1 MQISLH
7 FFATYRNL
15 FGERSVELEVAPQTS
30 VRMAIDQFLETHHH
44 MRRHWCDQEGNLM
57 PHLIVILNKL
67 DVSSLPDGEDT
78 ILQPGDELDFVPPVG
93 GG

>member
-7 FFATYRNL
+7 FFATYRQL
-15 FGERSVELEVAPQTS
+15 VGERSIELEVEPQAT
-30 VRMAIDQFLETHHH
+30 VRMAIHQFLEKYPH

-57 PHLIVILNKL
+57 PHLFVIINKQ
-67 DVSSLPDGEDT
+67 DISSLPDGENT

>member
-7 FFATYRNL
+7 FFATYRSL
-15 FGERSVELEVAPQTS
+15 VGERSLELEVEPHTT
-30 VRMAIDQFLETHHH
+30 VRMAIDQFLETHST

-57 PHLIVILNKL
+57 PHLFVILNTQ
-67 DVSSLPDGEDT
+67 DVNSLPDGEDT

>member
-1 MQISLH
+1 MQIRLH

-15 FGERSVELEVAPQTS
+15 VGERSVELDVAPQTT
-30 VRMAIDQFLETHHH
+30 VRMAIDQFLKTHPN
-44 MRRHWCDQEGNLM
+44 RRQHWCDQEGNLM
-57 PHLIVILNKL
+57 PHLFVILNKS

-78 ILQPGDELDFVPPVG
+78 ILQPGDELDFIPPVG

>member
-1 MQISLH
+1 MQIRLH

-15 FGERSVELEVAPQTS
+15 VGERSVELDVAPQTT
-30 VRMAIDQFLETHHH
+30 VRMAIDQFLKTHPH
-44 MRRHWCDQEGNLM
+44 MRQHWCDQEGNLM
-57 PHLIVILNKL
+57 PQLFVIVNKQ
-67 DVSSLPDGEDT
+67 DVCSLPDGENA

>member
-15 FGERSVELEVAPQTS
+15 FGKRSVDLQVQPQTT
-30 VRMAIDQFLETHHH
+30 VRMAIDQFLESYPH
-44 MRRHWCDQEGNLM
+44 MRRHWCDEEENLM
-57 PHLIVILNKL
+57 PHLFVILNKQ
-67 DVSSLPDGEDT
+67 DVNSLPNGENT

>member
-7 FFATYRNL
+7 FFATYRSL
-15 FGERSVELEVAPQTS
+15 VGERSVMLEVEPQTT
-30 VRMAIDQFLETHHH
+30 VRMAIDQFLETHSP
-44 MRRHWCDQEGNLM
+44 MRRHWCDAEGNLM
-57 PHLIVILNKL
+57 PHLFVILNKQ
-67 DVSSLPDGEDT
+67 DVNSLPDGEDT

>member
-1 MQISLH
+1 MQISLQ
-7 FFATYRNL
+7 FFATYRQL
-15 FGERSVELEVAPQTS
+15 VGERCVELKVDPQIT
-30 VRMAIDQFLETHHH
+30 VRMAINQFLALNPH

-57 PHLIVILNKL
+57 PHLLVILNKR
-67 DVSSLPDGEDT
+67 DVISLPDGEDT